1 MPSDRWS
8 RKRRL
13 GAQRRGNKIIVHPAD
28 AGVLML
34 ERKLGVAGGG
44 GACNKQLHAKN
55 SKMQQECQR
64 QKKAAGN
71 NHKNCSRFGDLRKIG
86 EVGCVVQTPR
96 CAGGSWLGK
105 KQALRRPHV
114 IEDCGG
120 RTEIEEMDPMISAYE
135 TTTEE
140 YTTKRRKTGQ
150 GRRKRR
156 RRGD

>member
-1 MPSDRWS
+1 VKS
-8 RKRRL
+8 
-13 GAQRRGNKIIVHPAD
+13 
-28 AGVLML
+28 
-34 ERKLGVAGGG
+34 VAWFKPR
-44 GACNKQLHAKN
+44 AA
-55 SKMQQECQR
+55 R
-64 QKKAAGN
+64 VAAGWE
-71 NHKNCSRFGDLRKIG
+71 KSRLSD
-86 EVGCVVQTPR
+86 V
-96 CAGGSWLGK
+96 
-105 KQALRRPHV
+105 HV